1 MHSRSILLAA
11 ASFSAI
17 STTAWADA
25 LPQSGPAATRLEDVV
40 VTADAL
46 GRSSREVVSNV
57 AVLRGDELVQRRQST
72 LGETLTGLPGINSD
86 TFGGGPAV
94 RLSAARP
101 RRA

>member
-17 STTAWADA
+17 STAAWADA

-46 GRSSREVVSNV
+46 GVDCRGCVDVRAGVEECANDFDVAREGGAGQRN
-57 AVLRGDELVQRRQST
+57 AAFGQDAIRIQPRGE
-72 LGETLTGLPGINSD
+72 
-86 TFGGGPAV
+86 
-94 RLSAARP
+94 
-101 RRA
+101 